1 MAHHPAVKATGALL
15 TAIGLILMIYAF
27 VIGPIHGKIGS
38 KSAWTSDA
46 ISMILGW
53 YFIIVGP
60 ALYFGEAPAKLRREA
75 AKEKQS
81 TS

>member
-1 MAHHPAVKATGALL
+1 MAHHPAVKALGALL
-15 TAIGLILMIYAF
+15 TIIGLILMIYAF
-27 VIGPIHGKIGS
+27 VIGPVHGQIGS
-38 KSAWTSDA
+38 KNAWTNDA

-75 AKEKQS
+75 AKVKQS
-81 TS
+81 